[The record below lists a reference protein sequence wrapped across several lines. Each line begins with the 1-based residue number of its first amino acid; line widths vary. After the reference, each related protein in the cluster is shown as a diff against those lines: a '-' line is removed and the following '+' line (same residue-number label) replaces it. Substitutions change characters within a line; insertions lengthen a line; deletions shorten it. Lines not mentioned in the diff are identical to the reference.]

1 MKLKSNKPLAKLAL
15 QENGSKKD
23 QQALFRQ
30 KKPKYIKQIIIDGKN
45 QLDKVNPEFDKYVFK
60 VFDRETLQECS
71 KRGGYFD
78 NKIVSFEKPY
88 GEQLKKDCIIIS
100 KFIHSKCLKVKQLQV
115 ILPELDIHHNQ
126 QIDVDD
132 ETIQK
137 LFTSIQEVST
147 SGKLEHLELDFKSW
161 KKCTE
166 ASIKNIAD
174 CLYSVFQQSPHLTH
188 FSINL
193 NNWKDVT
200 DIGACQLSESLQM
213 KTNFKS
219 LIHLNLSLE
228 GWNQCTSIASEKLIN
243 SLIEL
248 SEKAQNLE
256 TFKFSL
262 WNWGKCNDKS
272 CELISQLM
280 QTLSDECKKLQ
291 QIDFNFFGWTK
302 CTDQGL
308 QDLCMGV
315 TSLFQSLN
323 GILNF
328 NLNIS
333 GWRGITQR
341 GINLISNTFK
351 DCLFNLQPYLVDAN
365 ITFSKSDK
373 VLTICSKYLRARFMA
388 RMQFMAFYKFLEWQ
402 VNSPTQVSQ
411 DLYIDTLNQ
420 MKEPQQ
426 EKVKEI
432 ENSKVQLKAQ
442 VKMPAYIKNQEQKN
456 NQKPQLKNMK
466 F

>member
-1 MKLKSNKPLAKLAL
+1 MKLKNNKSISQNVL
-15 QENGSKKD
+15 QENECMKKD
-23 QQALFRQ
+23 QQTLFRQ
-30 KKPKYIKQIIIDGKN
+30 KKPKYIKQIIIDGN
-45 QLDKVNPEFDKYVFK
+45 HSLDKVNPEFDKFVFK
-60 VFDRETLQECS
+60 VFDRDTLQECS

-88 GEQLKKDCIIIS
+88 GQQLKKDCIIIS
-100 KFIHSKCLKVKQLQV
+100 KFIHSKCLNVKQLQL
-115 ILPELDIHHNQ
+115 ILPELDIYQ
-126 QIDVDD
+126 SIDVDD

-137 LFTSIQEVST
+137 LFVSIQEVSA

-166 ASIKNIAD
+166 NSIKNIAD
-174 CLYSVFQQSPHLTH
+174 CFYQVFMQNPHLTH

-200 DIGACQLSESLQM
+200 DIGASSLSESLQM
-213 KTNFKS
+213 KTNFKN
-219 LIHLNLSLE
+219 LAHFNLSLE
-228 GWNQCTSIASEKLIN
+228 GWSQCTSIASENLIN
-243 SLIEL
+243 SLIDL
-248 SEKAQNLE
+248 TEKAQNLE
-256 TFKFSL
+256 TFKLSL
-262 WNWGKCNDKS
+262 WNWVKCNDKS
-272 CELISQLM
+272 CERISLLM

-291 QIDFNFFGWTK
+291 YIDFNLFSWTK

-315 TSLFQSLN
+315 STLFQSLDRL
-323 GILNF
+323 LNF

-365 ITFSKSDK
+365 IIFSKSDK
-373 VLTICSKYLRARFMA
+373 VLTICSKYLRARLKA
-388 RMQFMAFYKFLEWQ
+388 RIQFMAFYKFLEWQ

-411 DLYIDTLNQ
+411 DLYIDTLNLAQ
-420 MKEPQQ
+420 EPQQ

-432 ENSKVQLKAQ
+432 ENIKVYLKAQ
-442 VKMPAYIKNQEQKN
+442 VKMPAYIKNQELKS